1 MCYNNNGEGKISS
14 EYLTKGATT
23 LVCRFGDY
31 LTKNK
36 SQARGNPRFYFVAPF
51 SIAAGANFTFCTGS
65 TNFQANLCATC
76 HLTFSR
82 LWCIINTEKER
93 EVHKMKM
100 RFWDNDFDRMFDEA
114 VEELEKN
121 QENNENN
128 A

>member
-1 MCYNNNGEGKISS
+1 M
-14 EYLTKGATT
+14 
-23 LVCRFGDY
+23 
-31 LTKNK
+31 
-36 SQARGNPRFYFVAPF
+36 
-51 SIAAGANFTFCTGS
+51 
-65 TNFQANLCATC
+65 
-76 HLTFSR
+76 
-82 LWCIINTEKER
+82 NTEKER